1 MKGRIIR
8 DIKTFFEQEEYYYK
22 HARAG
27 DFWNIN
33 YTECESNWDRNK
45 TLSIKEY
52 LDKTKPHLKDISKT
66 VTHRKFN

>member
-1 MKGRIIR
+1 MLKPFLSKKNVITN
-8 DIKTFFEQEEYYYK
+8 KQEQVIF
-22 HARAG
+22 G
-27 DFWNIN
+27 TIN

-52 LDKTKPHLKDISKT
+52 LGKTKPHLKDISKT